1 MIAPDGRG
9 GKGLAGAPD
18 TPKFHEIRPSIA
30 GVRHF

>member
-9 GKGLAGAPD
+9 GKGLARRKTTA
-18 TPKFHEIRPSIA
+18 KFHEIRASTA